1 MVTQQTSGF
10 EDIDFTD
17 DLFLLSQ
24 KMDYMKDKLHE
35 LDLEGKTVGL
45 KIYREKAKELRLN
58 TRIHRQLI
66 LNGKNHLTSRSF

>member
-45 KIYREKAKELRLN
+45 KIYREKAK
-58 TRIHRQLI
+58 
-66 LNGKNHLTSRSF
+66 